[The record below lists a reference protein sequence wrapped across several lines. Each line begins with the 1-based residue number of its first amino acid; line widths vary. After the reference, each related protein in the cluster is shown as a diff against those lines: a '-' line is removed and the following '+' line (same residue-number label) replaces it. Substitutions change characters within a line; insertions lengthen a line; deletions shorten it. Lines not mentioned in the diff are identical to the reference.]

1 MFDNYELDQGEI
13 QEFTSASG
21 DSEPQVTEPAESSPA
36 PQQFKYTAN
45 GKEISEDIDTIL
57 QRASMGYN
65 YAQHMNEFKQ
75 KQEAF
80 AKEQESIN
88 QMRSKWEAYDKYAT
102 ENPEWAEH
110 VKNEWDNRLNR
121 VEQTAQDVQNN
132 TALPSELRNELE
144 ELKRFKSEYEAD
156 IRARKEQEEDSILS
170 KQFNE
175 ISEQYP
181 EYDLQHTDPKTG
193 MTLEMQV
200 LEHARVNGIHSVK
213 AAFRDYMFEDLMAKG
228 ITKAKESTAKEIAS
242 RTQKGFLGESND
254 SMLQKDL
261 SQSRSPR
268 GMGYTDDILSGAQE
282 LGIL

>member
-1 MFDNYELDQGEI
+1 MFDNYELDASEI
-13 QEFTSASG
+13 QEFTSTSG
-21 DSEPQVTEPAESSPA
+21 DSEPQVTEPAVSA

-102 ENPEWAEH
+102 ENPDWAEH
-110 VKNEWDNRLNR
+110 VKTSWENRLNK
-121 VEQTAQDVQNN
+121 VEQLAEGVQNN

-156 IRARKEQEEDSILS
+156 IRTRKEQEEDSILA

-175 ISEQYP
+175 IAKEYP
-181 EYDLQHTDPKTG
+181 EYDLQHTDPKSG
-193 MTLEMQV
+193 MSLEMQI
-200 LEHARVNGIHSVK
+200 LEHARLNGIHSVK
-213 AAFRDYMFEDLMAKG
+213 AAFRDLMFEDLVAKSV
-228 ITKAKESTAKEIAS
+228 TKAKESTAKEIAN
-242 RTQKGFLGESND
+242 RTQKGFLRESTD
-254 SMLQKDL
+254 SMMAKDL
-261 SQSRSPR
+261 TRSRSPR
-268 GMGYTDDILSGAQE
+268 GLGYADDIMSGAQE